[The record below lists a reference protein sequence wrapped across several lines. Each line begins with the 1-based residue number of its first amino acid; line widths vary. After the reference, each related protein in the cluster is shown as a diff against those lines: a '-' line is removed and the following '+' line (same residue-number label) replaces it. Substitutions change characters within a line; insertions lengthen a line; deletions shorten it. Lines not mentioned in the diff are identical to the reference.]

1 MYYIKNSLRTLAT
14 VLILAVSVNAASAA
28 ESFTVKDIKVTGLER
43 ISIGTVFNYLPIK
56 VGDTVTQEDVSKSIR
71 SLFQTGF
78 FQDVKISARNN
89 VLIVNVVE
97 RPSISEVDISGSK
110 KISEEDLRKSISA
123 AGIAPGRTFN
133 RSLFEKVEQDLRN
146 QYFNLGYYSVR
157 IDSRV
162 ESAGGNKVK
171 VIIKIAEGK
180 PARIKDINILGNK
193 AFSNKQLLSLF
204 RLQTTGGKRIF
215 SKRDQYS
222 QEELRGDIETLRN
235 YYLDRGYLDYSLKSQ
250 NVTIGPDRESIF
262 ITLVIVEGSQY
273 KVSSVDIKGRL
284 ELDKSKIEKL
294 VTIKPGQI
302 FSRKEVASIIDNISA
317 LYGRNGYANA
327 KVNTIPE
334 TDKNK
339 GTVALNF
346 LIDPGKKV
354 YVRRII
360 ISGNNITK
368 DGVIRREMRQLEGSW
383 YSTEKIKISQRHLQ
397 RLGFFDDVSIHAVP
411 VAGTDDLVDISVEV
425 KERSTGS
432 ISLGGGYSNEYGL
445 FFTLSYGER
454 NAFGTG
460 NDISISYDNSQAT
473 TVYELSYTNPYYT
486 INGVSRTLELHSRT
500 NDATQTQTG
509 GYIMQADGLGVNY
522 GIPIS
527 DDRTVGIGVGYERI
541 GITTTATSG
550 DSVINY
556 VTANGNENYLLR
568 STLSWSQDTLND
580 YRFPTSGVYYKV
592 SAESGIPGG
601 DLTYVKASL
610 DSSVYFPFG
619 EKSTLKLRGNFGYA
633 SPYGD
638 TTVYPFFKNFY
649 AGGAS
654 SVRGFRSRSLGPR
667 DTGLGTDPIGGT
679 KLLNGNMEYFFPFPG
694 AKDQDSSMRLSLFLD
709 AGMVYAANEA
719 VDVSTLRYSAGL
731 AFTWFTPAFPLALSL
746 GYPLN
751 AQSGDETEPFQ
762 FSIGIPLR

>member
-1 MYYIKNSLRTLAT
+1 MHYIKYSLRLIPA
-14 VLILAVSVNAASAA
+14 VLVFALFINSSFAAD
-28 ESFTVKDIKVTGLER
+28 SFVVKDIKVTGLER

-56 VGDTVTQEDVSKSIR
+56 VGDTVTQEDVSNSIR
-71 SLFQTGF
+71 SLFKTGF
-78 FQDVKISARNN
+78 FQDVKISVSNN
-89 VLIVNVVE
+89 VLIVSVVE
-97 RPSISEVDISGSK
+97 RPSIADVEISGSK
-110 KISEEDLRKSISA
+110 KISEEDLRKSINA
-123 AGIAPGRTFN
+123 AGIATGRTFN
-133 RSLFEKVEQDLRN
+133 RSLFDKVEQDLKN
-146 QYFNLGYYSVR
+146 QYFNLGYYSVQV
-157 IDSRV
+157 DSRV

-180 PARIKDINILGNK
+180 PARIKDINIIGNK
-193 AFSNKQLLSLF
+193 AFTNKRLLSLF
-204 RLQTTGGKRIF
+204 RLQTTKEKRFF

-222 QEELRGDIETLRN
+222 QEDLRGDIEKLQN
-235 YYLDRGYLDYSLKSQ
+235 FYLDRGYLDYSLKSR
-250 NVTIGPDRESIF
+250 NVTIAPDKESIF
-262 ITLVIVEGSQY
+262 ITLVVSEGSQY
-273 KVSSVDIKGRL
+273 KVTKIDIKGRL
-284 ELDKSKIEKL
+284 ELQRSKIEKL

-302 FSRKEVASIIDNISA
+302 FSRKEVGTIIDKITA
-317 LYGRNGYANA
+317 LYGENGYANA

-334 TDKNK
+334 TDPKK

-360 ISGNNITK
+360 ITGNNITK

-383 YSTEKIKISQRHLQ
+383 YSTEKIKISRRHLQ
-397 RLGFFDDVSIHAVP
+397 RLGFFDQVSIHAVP
-411 VAGTDDLVDISVEV
+411 VAGTDDLVDISVVV

-445 FFTLSYGER
+445 FVTVAYSER

-460 NDISISYDNSQAT
+460 NDISVSYDNSQAT

-527 DDRTVGIGVGYERI
+527 DDRTVGIGIGYEKI

-550 DSVINY
+550 DTVLNY
-556 VTANGNENYLLR
+556 VATNGNKDTLLR

-580 YRFPTSGVYYKV
+580 YRFPTSGIYYKV
-592 SAESGIPGG
+592 SAESGMPGG
-601 DLTYVKASL
+601 DLNYVKASL

-619 EKSTLKLRGNFGYA
+619 EKSTLKFRGNVGYA

-638 TTVYPFFKNFY
+638 TVAFPFYKNFY

-667 DTGLGTDPIGGT
+667 DTGAGTDPIGGT
-679 KLLNGNMEYFFPFPG
+679 KLINANMEYFFPMPG

-709 AGMVYAANEA
+709 AGMVYAADQP
-719 VDVSTLRYSAGL
+719 VDVSALRYSAGL

-762 FSIGIPLR
+762 FSIGIPIR

>member
-1 MYYIKNSLRTLAT
+1 MAT
-14 VLILAVSVNAASAA
+14 ILILALSVKVAIAA
-28 ESFTVKDIKVTGLER
+28 ESFIVKDIKVTGLER

-56 VGDTVTQEDVSKSIR
+56 VGDRVTQEDVSNSIR
-71 SLFQTGF
+71 SLFKTGF

-89 VLIVNVVE
+89 VLIVHVVE

-110 KISEEDLRKSISA
+110 KISEDDLRKSVNA

-133 RSLFEKVEQDLRN
+133 QSLFDKVEQDLKN

-180 PARIKDINILGNK
+180 PARIKDINIIGNK
-193 AFSNKQLLSLF
+193 AFPDKRLLSLL
-204 RLQTTGGKRIF
+204 RLRTTKKKGLF

-222 QEELRGDIETLRN
+222 QEELRGDIEKLKN
-235 YYLDRGYLDYSLKSQ
+235 FYLDRGYLDYALKSQ
-250 NVTIGPDRESIF
+250 NVTIGPDKESIF

-273 KVSSVDIKGRL
+273 KVSKVDIKGRL
-284 ELDKSKIEKL
+284 ELDRSKIVKL

-302 FSRKEVASIIDNISA
+302 FSRKEVASVIDKIVA
-317 LYGRNGYANA
+317 LYGENGYANA
-327 KVNTIPE
+327 RVNTIPE

-354 YVRRII
+354 YVRRIL
-360 ISGNNITK
+360 ISGNNVTK
-368 DGVIRREMRQLEGSW
+368 DSVIRREMRQLEGSW

-397 RLGFFDDVSIHAVP
+397 RLGYFDDVSIQAVP
-411 VAGTDDLVDISVEV
+411 VAGADDLVDISVKV

-432 ISLGGGYSNEYGL
+432 ISLGGGYSNEYGI
-445 FFTLSYGER
+445 FVTLAYSER

-473 TVYELSYTNPYYT
+473 TVYEFSYTNPYYT
-486 INGVSRTLELHSRT
+486 VNGVSRSLELHSRT

-509 GYIMQADGLGVNY
+509 GYIMQADGFGVNY

-527 DDRTVGIGVGYERI
+527 DDRTVGIGAGYEKI

-550 DSVINY
+550 DTVLNY
-556 VTANGNENYLLR
+556 ITANGNENYLLR

-601 DLTYVKASL
+601 DLTYVKASV
-610 DSSVYFPFG
+610 DSSVYFPLG
-619 EKSTLKLRGNFGYA
+619 EKSTLKLRGNVGYA
-633 SPYGD
+633 TAYGN
-638 TTVYPFFKNFY
+638 TTVFPFFKNFY

-654 SVRGFRSRSLGPR
+654 SVRGFRARSLGPR
-667 DTGLGTDPIGGT
+667 DTGAGTDPIGGT
-679 KLLNGNMEYFFPFPG
+679 KLLNANMEYFFPLPG
-694 AKDQDSSMRLSLFLD
+694 AKDEDSSMRLSLFLD
-709 AGMVYAANEA
+709 AGMVYAADQP
-719 VDVSTLRYSAGL
+719 VDASSLRYSAGL

>member
-1 MYYIKNSLRTLAT
+1 MYYFKNSLRIMAII
-14 VLILAVSVNAASAA
+14 LILALSANVANAA
-28 ESFTVKDIKVTGLER
+28 ESFVVKDIKVTGLER

-56 VGDTVTQEDVSKSIR
+56 VGDRVTQEDVSNSIR
-71 SLFQTGF
+71 SLFKTGF
-78 FQDVKISARNN
+78 FQDVKISASNN
-89 VLIVNVVE
+89 VLIVHVVE
-97 RPSISEVDISGSK
+97 RPSISDVDISGSK
-110 KISEEDLRKSISA
+110 KISEEDLKKSVNT

-133 RSLFEKVEQDLRN
+133 QSLFDKVEQDLKN

-180 PARIKDINILGNK
+180 PARIKDINIIGNK
-193 AFSNKQLLSLF
+193 AFSNKRLLSLF
-204 RLQTTGGKRIF
+204 RLRTTKKKGFF

-222 QEELRGDIETLRN
+222 QEELRGDIEKLRN
-235 YYLDRGYLDYSLKSQ
+235 FYLDRGYLDYTLKSQ
-250 NVTIGPDRESIF
+250 NVTIGPDKESIF
-262 ITLVIVEGSQY
+262 ITLAIVEGSQY
-273 KVSSVDIKGRL
+273 KVSKVDIKGRL
-284 ELDKSKIEKL
+284 ELNREKIVKL

-302 FSRKEVASIIDNISA
+302 FSRKEVASIIDNIVA
-317 LYGRNGYANA
+317 LYGENGYANA

-339 GTVALNF
+339 GTVELNF

-354 YVRRII
+354 YVRRILI
-360 ISGNNITK
+360 TGNNITK
-368 DGVIRREMRQLEGSW
+368 DSVIRREMRQLEGSW
-383 YSTEKIKISQRHLQ
+383 YSTDKIKISQRHLQ

-411 VAGTDDLVDISVEV
+411 VAGTDDLVDISVKV

-445 FFTLSYGER
+445 FVTLAYSER

-460 NDISISYDNSQAT
+460 NDISVSYDNSQAT
-473 TVYELSYTNPYYT
+473 TVYALSYTNPYYT
-486 INGVSRTLELHSRT
+486 VNGVSRTLELHSRT

-509 GYIMQADGLGVNY
+509 GYIMQSDGLGVNY

-527 DDRTVGIGVGYERI
+527 DDRTVGIGLGYEKI

-550 DSVINY
+550 DTVLNY
-556 VTANGNENYLLR
+556 VSANGNDNYLLR

-601 DLTYVKASL
+601 DLTYVKASV

-619 EKSTLKLRGNFGYA
+619 EKSTLKLRGNIGYA
-633 SPYGD
+633 AAYGD

-654 SVRGFRSRSLGPR
+654 SVRGFRARSLGPR
-667 DTGLGTDPIGGT
+667 DTGAGTDPIGGT
-679 KLLNGNMEYFFPFPG
+679 KLLNANMEYFFPFPG
-694 AKDQDSSMRLSLFLD
+694 AKDQESSMRLSLFLD
-709 AGMVYAANEA
+709 AGMVYAADQP
-719 VDVSTLRYSAGL
+719 VDVSSLRYSAGL

-751 AQSGDETEPFQ
+751 AQPGDETEPFQ
-762 FSIGIPLR
+762 FSIGIPLS

>member
-294 VTIKPGQI
+294 VTIKPRQI

-619 EKSTLKLRGNFGYA
+619 EKSTLKLRGNFRYA

-638 TTVYPFFKNFY
+638 TTVYPFFQNFY
-649 AGGAS
+649 AIK
-654 SVRGFRSRSLGPR
+654 
-667 DTGLGTDPIGGT
+667 T
-679 KLLNGNMEYFFPFPG
+679 
-694 AKDQDSSMRLSLFLD
+694 
-709 AGMVYAANEA
+709 
-719 VDVSTLRYSAGL
+719 
-731 AFTWFTPAFPLALSL
+731 
-746 GYPLN
+746 
-751 AQSGDETEPFQ
+751 
-762 FSIGIPLR
+762 

>member
-1 MYYIKNSLRTLAT
+1 MIFMAFINSS
-14 VLILAVSVNAASAA
+14 IAA
-28 ESFTVKDIKVTGLER
+28 ESFVVKDIKVTGLER

-56 VGDTVTQEDVSKSIR
+56 VGDKVTQDDVSKSIR
-71 SLFQTGF
+71 SLFKTGF

-89 VLIVNVVE
+89 VLIVSVVE

-110 KISEEDLRKSISA
+110 KISVEDLKKSVNA

-133 RSLFEKVEQDLRN
+133 RSLFDKVEQDIKT
-146 QYFNLGYYSVR
+146 QYFNLGYYSVHV
-157 IDSRV
+157 DSRV

-180 PARIKDINILGNK
+180 PARIKDINIIGNK
-193 AFSNKQLLSLF
+193 AFPNKRLLSLF
-204 RLQTTGGKRIF
+204 RLQTSKEKRIF
-215 SKRDQYS
+215 SKRDRYS
-222 QEELRGDIETLRN
+222 QEELRGDIEKLRN
-235 YYLDRGYLDYSLKSQ
+235 FYLDRGYLDYNLKSR

-262 ITLVIVEGSQY
+262 ISVVIVEGKQY
-273 KVSSVDIKGRL
+273 TVKKVNIKGRL
-284 ELDKSKIEKL
+284 ALDRAKIEKL

-302 FSRKEVASIIDNISA
+302 FSRKEVASIIDKIVA
-317 LYGRNGYANA
+317 LYGRRGYANA

-334 TDKNK
+334 TDSKN
-339 GTVALNF
+339 GTVVVNF

-354 YVRRII
+354 YVRRILI
-360 ISGNNITK
+360 TGNNITK
-368 DGVIRREMRQLEGSW
+368 DEVIRREMRQLEGSW
-383 YSTEKIKISQRHLQ
+383 YSTEKIKVSQRHLQ
-397 RLGFFDDVSIHAVP
+397 RLGYFDQVSIHAVP
-411 VAGTDDLVDISVEV
+411 VAGTDDLVDISVVV

-445 FFTLSYGER
+445 FVTLAYSER

-460 NDISISYDNSQAT
+460 NNISMSYDNSQAT

-486 INGVSRTLELHSRT
+486 INGVSRTLEMHSRT
-500 NDATQTQTG
+500 NDATKTQTG
-509 GYIMQADGLGVNY
+509 GYVMQADGLGVSY

-527 DDRTVGIGVGYERI
+527 DDRTVGIGLGYERV

-556 VTANGNENYLLR
+556 VAVNGNENYLLR

-592 SAESGIPGG
+592 SAESGMPGG
-601 DLTYVKASL
+601 DLTYVKASV
-610 DSSVYFPFG
+610 DSSIYFPIG
-619 EKSTLKLRGNFGYA
+619 EKSTLKMRGNFGYA

-654 SVRGFRSRSLGPR
+654 SVRGFRARSLGPR
-667 DTGLGTDPIGGT
+667 DTGAGTDPIGGT
-679 KLLNGNMEYFFPFPG
+679 KLLNANMEYFFPFPG
-694 AKDQDSSMRLSLFLD
+694 TKDEDSSMRLSLFLD
-709 AGMVYAANEA
+709 AGMVYAADQT
-719 VDVSTLRYSAGL
+719 VDISALRYSAGL

-746 GYPLN
+746 ASPLN
-751 AQSGDETEPFQ
+751 AQSGDETEVFQ

>member
-294 VTIKPGQI
+294 VTIKPRQI

>member
-1 MYYIKNSLRTLAT
+1 MYYFKNSLRIMAT
-14 VLILAVSVNAASAA
+14 ILILALSVKVAIAA
-28 ESFTVKDIKVTGLER
+28 ESFIVKDIKVTGLER

-56 VGDTVTQEDVSKSIR
+56 VGDRVTQEDVSNSIR
-71 SLFQTGF
+71 SLFKTGF

-89 VLIVNVVE
+89 VLIVHVVE

-110 KISEEDLRKSISA
+110 KISEDDLRKSVNA

-133 RSLFEKVEQDLRN
+133 QSLFDKVEQDLKN

-180 PARIKDINILGNK
+180 PARIKDINIIGNK
-193 AFSNKQLLSLF
+193 AFPDKRLLSLL
-204 RLQTTGGKRIF
+204 RLRTTKKKGLF

-222 QEELRGDIETLRN
+222 QEELRGDIEKLKN
-235 YYLDRGYLDYSLKSQ
+235 FYLDRGYLDYALKSQ
-250 NVTIGPDRESIF
+250 NVTIGPDKESIF

-273 KVSSVDIKGRL
+273 KVSKVDIKGRL
-284 ELDKSKIEKL
+284 ELDRSKIVKL

-302 FSRKEVASIIDNISA
+302 FSRKEVASVIDKIVA
-317 LYGRNGYANA
+317 LYGENGYANA
-327 KVNTIPE
+327 RVNTIPE

-354 YVRRII
+354 YVRRIL
-360 ISGNNITK
+360 ISGNNVTK
-368 DGVIRREMRQLEGSW
+368 DSVIRREMRQLEGSW

-397 RLGFFDDVSIHAVP
+397 RLGYFDDVSIQAVP
-411 VAGTDDLVDISVEV
+411 VAGADDLVDISVKV

-432 ISLGGGYSNEYGL
+432 ISLGGGYSNEYGI
-445 FFTLSYGER
+445 FVTLAYSER

-473 TVYELSYTNPYYT
+473 TVYEFSYTNPYYT
-486 INGVSRTLELHSRT
+486 VNGVSRSLELHSRT

-509 GYIMQADGLGVNY
+509 GYIMQADGFGVNY

-527 DDRTVGIGVGYERI
+527 DDRTVGIGAGYEKI

-550 DSVINY
+550 DTVLNY
-556 VTANGNENYLLR
+556 ITANGNENYLLR

-601 DLTYVKASL
+601 DLTYVKASV
-610 DSSVYFPFG
+610 DSSVYFPLG
-619 EKSTLKLRGNFGYA
+619 EKSTLKLRGNVGYA
-633 SPYGD
+633 TAYGN
-638 TTVYPFFKNFY
+638 TTVFPFFKNFY

-654 SVRGFRSRSLGPR
+654 SVRGFRARSLGPR
-667 DTGLGTDPIGGT
+667 DTGAGTDPIGGT
-679 KLLNGNMEYFFPFPG
+679 KLLNANMEYFFPLPG
-694 AKDQDSSMRLSLFLD
+694 AKDEDSSMRLSLFLD
-709 AGMVYAANEA
+709 AGMVYAADQP
-719 VDVSTLRYSAGL
+719 VDASSLRYSAGL

>member
-1 MYYIKNSLRTLAT
+1 MHYIKNTIRLLA
-14 VLILAVSVNAASAA
+14 AVMVFAAFMHSSIAA
-28 ESFTVKDIKVTGLER
+28 ESFVVKDIKVTGLER

-71 SLFQTGF
+71 SLFKTGF
-78 FQDVKISARNN
+78 FQDVKISVRNN
-89 VLIVNVVE
+89 VLIVSVVE

-110 KISEEDLRKSISA
+110 KISEEELRKSINA
-123 AGIAPGRTFN
+123 TGIAPGRTFN
-133 RSLFEKVEQDLRN
+133 RSLFDKVEQDIRK
-146 QYFNLGYYSVR
+146 QYFNLGYYSVH

-180 PARIKDINILGNK
+180 PARIKDINIIGNK
-193 AFSNKQLLSLF
+193 AYTNKRLLSLF
-204 RLQTTGGKRIF
+204 QLQTTREKHFF
-215 SKRDQYS
+215 SKRDRYS
-222 QEELRGDIETLRN
+222 QEDLRGDIEKLRN
-235 YYLDRGYLDYSLKSQ
+235 FYLDRGYLDYDLKSR
-250 NVTIGPDRESIF
+250 NVTIGPDRESIY
-262 ITLVIVEGSQY
+262 ISLVIVEGKQY
-273 KVSSVDIKGRL
+273 KVKKVNIKGRL
-284 ELDKSKIEKL
+284 ELDRKKIEKL

-302 FSRKEVASIIDNISA
+302 FSRKEVASIIDNVVA
-317 LYGRNGYANA
+317 LYGQHGYANA

-334 TDKNK
+334 TDSNN
-339 GTVALNF
+339 GTVVLNF

-360 ISGNNITK
+360 ITGNNITK
-368 DGVIRREMRQLEGSW
+368 DEVIRREVRQLEGSW

-397 RLGFFDDVSIHAVP
+397 RLGYFDQVSIHAVP

-445 FFTLSYGER
+445 FVTLAYSER
-454 NAFGTG
+454 NAFGSG
-460 NDISISYDNSQAT
+460 NDISVSYDNSQAT
-473 TVYELSYTNPYYT
+473 TVYEMSYTNPYYT
-486 INGVSRTLELHSRT
+486 INGVSRTLDLHSRT

-509 GYIMQADGLGVNY
+509 GYVMQADGFGVNY

-527 DDRTVGIGVGYERI
+527 DDRTVGVGLGYEKI

-550 DSVINY
+550 DTVINY
-556 VTANGNENYLLR
+556 VSSNGNDNYLLR

-601 DLTYVKASL
+601 DLTYVKASV
-610 DSSVYFPFG
+610 DSSIYFPFG
-619 EKSTLKLRGNFGYA
+619 EKSTLKLRGNIGYA

-638 TTVYPFFKNFY
+638 TTVYPFFKHFY

-667 DTGLGTDPIGGT
+667 DTGAGTDPIGGT
-679 KLLNGNMEYFFPFPG
+679 KLLNANMEYFFPFPG
-694 AKDQDSSMRLSLFLD
+694 AKDDSSMRLSLFLD
-709 AGMVYAANEA
+709 AGMVYAADQP
-719 VDVSTLRYSAGL
+719 VDVSSLRYSTGL

-746 GYPLN
+746 ATPLN
-751 AQSGDETEPFQ
+751 AQSGDETEAFQ

>member
-1 MYYIKNSLRTLAT
+1 MYYIKNSLRLITVAL
-14 VLILAVSVNAASAA
+14 VLILHINTSFAVETFV
-28 ESFTVKDIKVTGLER
+28 VKDIKVTGLER

-56 VGDTVTQEDVSKSIR
+56 VGDTVTQEEVSNSIR
-71 SLFQTGF
+71 SLFKTGF
-78 FQDVKISARNN
+78 FQDVKISVSND
-89 VLIVNVVE
+89 VLIVTVVE
-97 RPSISEVDISGSK
+97 RPSISEVEISGSK
-110 KISEEDLRKSISA
+110 KISEEDLRKSIST
-123 AGIAPGRTFN
+123 AGIAAGRTFN
-133 RSLFEKVEQDLRN
+133 RSLFDKVEQDLKN
-146 QYFNLGYYSVR
+146 QYFNLGYYSVK

-180 PARIKDINILGNK
+180 PARIKDINIIGNK
-193 AFSNKQLLSLF
+193 AFSNKRLLSLF
-204 RLQTTGGKRIF
+204 RLQTTDEKHFF

-222 QEELRGDIETLRN
+222 QEDLRGDLEKLQN
-235 YYLDRGYLDYSLKSQ
+235 FYLDRGYLDYALKSS
-250 NVTIGPDRESIF
+250 NVTIGPDKESIY
-262 ITLVIVEGSQY
+262 ITLVVSEGSQY
-273 KVSSVDIKGRL
+273 KVAKVDIKGRL
-284 ELDKSKIEKL
+284 ELKRSRIEKL
-294 VTIKPGQI
+294 VTIKSGQI
-302 FSRKEVASIIDNISA
+302 FSRKEVASNIDNITA
-317 LYGRNGYANA
+317 LYGESGYANA
-327 KVNTIPE
+327 KINAIPE
-334 TDKNK
+334 TDSGK
-339 GTVALNF
+339 GTVELNF

-360 ISGNNITK
+360 ITGNNITK

-397 RLGFFDDVSIHAVP
+397 RLGFFDEVAIHAVP
-411 VAGTDDLVDISVEV
+411 IAGKDDLVDISVIV

-432 ISLGGGYSNEYGL
+432 ISLGGGYSNENGL
-445 FFTLSYGER
+445 FFTLAYSER

-460 NDISISYDNSQAT
+460 NDISVSYDNSQAT

-486 INGVSRTLELHSRT
+486 INGISRSLEIHSRT

-527 DDRTVGIGVGYERI
+527 DDRTVGVGLGYEKI

-550 DSVINY
+550 DTVLNY
-556 VTANGNENYLLR
+556 VAANGNKDYLLR

-580 YRFPTSGVYYKV
+580 YRFPTSGIYYKA
-592 SAESGIPGG
+592 SAEGGLPGG

-619 EKSTLKLRGNFGYA
+619 AKSTLKLRGNVGYA
-633 SPYGD
+633 SPYGN
-638 TTVYPFFKNFY
+638 TTVFPFYKNFY

-654 SVRGFRSRSLGPR
+654 SVRGFRARSLGPR
-667 DTGLGTDPIGGT
+667 DTGAGTDPIGGT
-679 KLLNGNMEYFFPFPG
+679 KLVNANMEYFFPLPG

-709 AGMVYAANEA
+709 TGMVYAADQP
-719 VDVSTLRYSAGL
+719 VDVSSLRYSAGL

-751 AQSGDETEPFQ
+751 AQSGDETETFQ

>member
-556 VTANGNENYLLR
+556 VTVNGNENYLLR

>member
-1 MYYIKNSLRTLAT
+1 MHYIKNSLRLLTA
-14 VLILAVSVNAASAA
+14 VLILAFSVKVAIAA

-71 SLFQTGF
+71 SLFKTGF
-78 FQDVKISARNN
+78 FKDVKISARND

-97 RPSISEVDISGSK
+97 RPSISEVDLSGSK
-110 KISEEDLRKSISA
+110 KISEEDLKKSISA

-133 RSLFEKVEQDLRN
+133 RSLFDKVEQDLKN

-180 PARIKDINILGNK
+180 PARIKDINIIGNK
-193 AFSNKQLLSLF
+193 AFSNKRLLSLF
-204 RLQTTGGKRIF
+204 QLQTTGQRHIF

-222 QEELRGDIETLRN
+222 QEELRGDIEKLRN
-235 YYLDRGYLDYSLKSQ
+235 FYLDRGYLDYTLKNR
-250 NVTIGPDRESIF
+250 NVTIAPDRESIF
-262 ITLVIVEGSQY
+262 ITLVITEGSRY
-273 KVSSVDIKGRL
+273 TVSKVDIRGRL
-284 ELDKSKIEKL
+284 AINRSKIEKL

-302 FSRKEVASIIDNISA
+302 FSRKEVSAIIDNIVA
-317 LYGRNGYANA
+317 LYGKSGYANA
-327 KVNTIPE
+327 KVNAIPD
-334 TDKNK
+334 TDTKK
-339 GTVALNF
+339 GTVELNF

-354 YVRRII
+354 YVRRIL

-368 DGVIRREMRQLEGSW
+368 DSVIRRELRQLEGSW

-397 RLGFFDDVSIHAVP
+397 RLGFFDQVAIHAVP
-411 VAGTDDLVDISVEV
+411 VAGADDLVDITVEV

-445 FFTLSYGER
+445 FFTLAYSER

-460 NDISISYDNSQAT
+460 NDISLSYDNSQAT
-473 TVYELSYTNPYYT
+473 TVYEASYTNPYYT
-486 INGVSRTLELHSRT
+486 INGISRTLELHSRT

-527 DDRTVGIGVGYERI
+527 DDRTVGVGVGYEKI

-556 VTANGNENYLLR
+556 VSANGNVNYLLR

-580 YRFPTSGVYYKV
+580 YRFPTSGIYYKV

-601 DLTYVKASL
+601 DLTYIKASL
-610 DSSVYFPFG
+610 DSSIYFPFG

-654 SVRGFRSRSLGPR
+654 SVRGFRARSLGPR
-667 DTGLGTDPIGGT
+667 DTGAGTDPIGGT
-679 KLLNGNMEYFFPFPG
+679 KLVNANMEYFFPFPG

-709 AGMVYAANEA
+709 AGMVYAADQP
-719 VDVSTLRYSAGL
+719 VDLSSLRYSSGL

-751 AQSGDETEPFQ
+751 AQSGDEVESFQ

>member
-1 MYYIKNSLRTLAT
+1 MHYIKNSLRLLT
-14 VLILAVSVNAASAA
+14 VALILTLYVNSSFAADT
-28 ESFTVKDIKVTGLER
+28 FVVKDIKVTGLER

-56 VGDTVTQEDVSKSIR
+56 VGDSVTQEEVSNSIR
-71 SLFQTGF
+71 SLFKTGF
-78 FQDVKISARNN
+78 FQDVKISVSNN
-89 VLIVNVVE
+89 VLIVSVVE
-97 RPSISEVDISGSK
+97 RPSIAEVEISGSK

-123 AGIAPGRTFN
+123 AGIAAGRTFN
-133 RSLFEKVEQDLRN
+133 RALFDKVEQDLKS
-146 QYFNLGYYSVR
+146 QYFNMGYYSVK

-180 PARIKDINILGNK
+180 PARIKDINIIGNK
-193 AFSNKQLLSLF
+193 AFLNKRLLSLF
-204 RLQTTGGKRIF
+204 HLQTTKERFFF

-222 QEELRGDIETLRN
+222 QEDLRGDIEKLQN
-235 YYLDRGYLDYSLKSQ
+235 FYLDRGYLDYALKSR
-250 NVTIGPDRESIF
+250 NVTIGPDKESIY
-262 ITLVIVEGSQY
+262 ITLVISEGSQY
-273 KVSSVDIKGRL
+273 KVTKVDIKGRL
-284 ELDKSKIEKL
+284 ELKRTQIEKL

-302 FSRKEVASIIDNISA
+302 FSRKEVASVIDNITA
-317 LYGRNGYANA
+317 LYGEHGYANA
-327 KVNTIPE
+327 KINAIPE
-334 TDKNK
+334 TDPKK
-339 GTVALNF
+339 GTVALNL

-360 ISGNNITK
+360 ITGNNITK
-368 DGVIRREMRQLEGSW
+368 DGVIRRELRQLEGSW
-383 YSTEKIKISQRHLQ
+383 YSTNKIKVSQRRLQ
-397 RLGFFDDVSIHAVP
+397 RLGFFDEVSIHAVP
-411 VAGTDDLVDISVEV
+411 ISGVDDLVDISVVV

-432 ISLGGGYSNEYGL
+432 ISLGGGYSNENGL
-445 FFTLSYGER
+445 FFTLAYSER

-486 INGVSRTLELHSRT
+486 VNGISRSLELHSRT
-500 NDATQTQTG
+500 NDATQSQTG

-527 DDRTVGIGVGYERI
+527 DDRTVGVGIGYEQIGV
-541 GITTTATSG
+541 TTTATSG
-550 DSVINY
+550 DTVLNY
-556 VTANGNENYLLR
+556 VAANGNKDYLLR
-568 STLSWSQDTLND
+568 STLSWGQDTLND
-580 YRFPTSGVYYKV
+580 YRFPTSGTNYRV
-592 SAESGIPGG
+592 SAESGMPGG

-619 EKSTLKLRGNFGYA
+619 EKSTLKLRGNIGYA
-633 SPYGD
+633 SPYGN
-638 TTVYPFFKNFY
+638 TTVFPFYKNFY

-667 DTGLGTDPIGGT
+667 DTGAGTDPIGGT
-679 KLLNGNMEYFFPFPG
+679 KLINANMEYFFPFPG

-709 AGMVYAANEA
+709 AGMVYAADQP
-719 VDVSTLRYSAGL
+719 VDVSSLRYSAGL

-746 GYPLN
+746 ASPLN
-751 AQSGDETEPFQ
+751 AQSGDETEAFQ